1 LTNGPTLKRDRLA
14 ETGREKG
21 IFVAFRCTAFS
32 FTQSHVQ
39 IDCQMNAHSPFGVRT
54 APCEKRVSSPCSLQ
68 IFKEHAHMTE
78 MASLHTKDTT
88 DQDFMADVVK
98 ASEQQPV
105 IVDFWAPWCGPCRTL
120 GPIIEKAVESR
131 NGQVK
136 LVKINIDEN
145 PAYAGQL
152 GVRSIPAVYA
162 FDKGRPVDAFMG
174 ALPESQINAFVEKL
188 LSGTDAGKMI
198 AEALE
203 QAEAASQAGDIG
215 TAAQIYAAVIQQ
227 EPENVTAIAGLA
239 RCYLANGDKERATA
253 TLDMIPEDKQNDSAV
268 KGVRTAIEMMGDSAA
283 EPDEFEAAL
292 SAVLANPDDHDTR
305 FELAEKYGAAGRFGD
320 AIDHLLIIL
329 GHKLDWSEGKA
340 KEKLLQMF
348 EAAGATDPAT
358 VSGRRRLASLMFA

>member
-1 LTNGPTLKRDRLA
+1 
-14 ETGREKG
+14 
-21 IFVAFRCTAFS
+21 
-32 FTQSHVQ
+32 
-39 IDCQMNAHSPFGVRT
+39 
-54 APCEKRVSSPCSLQ
+54 
-68 IFKEHAHMTE
+68 MTE

-88 DQDFMADVVK
+88 DQDFMADVVE

-203 QAEAASQAGDIG
+203 Q
-215 TAAQIYAAVIQQ
+215 
-227 EPENVTAIAGLA
+227 
-239 RCYLANGDKERATA
+239 
-253 TLDMIPEDKQNDSAV
+253 
-268 KGVRTAIEMMGDSAA
+268 
-283 EPDEFEAAL
+283 
-292 SAVLANPDDHDTR
+292 
-305 FELAEKYGAAGRFGD
+305 
-320 AIDHLLIIL
+320 
-329 GHKLDWSEGKA
+329 
-340 KEKLLQMF
+340 
-348 EAAGATDPAT
+348 
-358 VSGRRRLASLMFA
+358 RRRSMRLSFSRSQKTSQRSPGSLAVTSPMATRNAPQ